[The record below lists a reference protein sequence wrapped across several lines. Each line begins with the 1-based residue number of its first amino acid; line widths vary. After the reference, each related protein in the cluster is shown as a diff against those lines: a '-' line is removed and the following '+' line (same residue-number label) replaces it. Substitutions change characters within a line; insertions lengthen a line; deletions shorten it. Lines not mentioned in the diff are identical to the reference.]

1 MQHAILFD
9 IDGTLLHAKGLGR
22 PAFAEAFQIAYG
34 APIDADRISFIG
46 ATDTAIIRALAAEQG
61 LPSTPAQ
68 EERFAIELTKRLE
81 PRLAQGPIHVYPGVR
96 PLLQALRDQGFRLG
110 IVTGN
115 LRPTA
120 WAKLIHAGLADLFD
134 FGAYANDAPDR
145 DAIAAIACRRA
156 NALGATPAL
165 LIGDTPRDI
174 QAAHA
179 NRLPCLA
186 VTVAGWLPPQ
196 DLSAAEA
203 TLATY
208 TDLPVALRAIHALI
222 PPPPLPIRVLA
233 WELTRRCPMACKH
246 CRGAARDT
254 APAGELTTPEAL
266 RVIDSLAAAYPPPR
280 RKPLLI
286 LTGGEPMYRH
296 DLETLVRHATARGI
310 PTVLAPCGRFAT
322 PDRLRA
328 LKDAGIRGLSISID
342 GPDAPTHD
350 AFRGIPG
357 AFQIALDALAAA
369 RQVGLPFQI
378 NHTVTRA
385 TLHTLRQMRDLAK
398 AQGATRIDYFFLVP
412 VGRATAIA
420 DQCPTDEQTLA
431 ALDQILDLDAEG
443 SLPIHVTCEPRILE
457 RLQARRQ
464 NTTALFSSNE
474 GHPSGHPAASTG
486 KAAPV
491 CAGTCPHAHPGGHPG
506 GHPGTQSSFN
516 GCMAGAGFCFL
527 SHDGHL
533 QPCGFYDADCG
544 DIRAHNCDLPATYRA
559 STLLNALHGGPI
571 CLARARYQRS

>member
-34 APIDADRISFIG
+34 ATIDADRISFIG
-46 ATDTAIIRALAAEQG
+46 ATDTAIIRDLAARHG

-134 FGAYANDAPDR
+134 FGAYADDAPDR
-145 DAIAAIACRRA
+145 DAIAAIACQRA

-196 DLSAAEA
+196 DLTAAEA
-203 TLATY
+203 TLASY
-208 TDLPVALRAIHALI
+208 TDLPAALRAIHALI
-222 PPPPLPIRVLA
+222 PSPPLPIRVLA

-254 APAGELTTPEAL
+254 APAGELTTHEAL
-266 RVIDSLAAAYPPPR
+266 RVIDTLAAAYPPPR

-286 LTGGEPMYRH
+286 LTGGEPMYRP
-296 DLETLVRHATARGI
+296 DLETLVRHATERGI

-322 PDRLRA
+322 PERLQA
-328 LKDAGIRGLSISID
+328 LKDAGLRALSISID

-420 DQCPTDEQTLA
+420 DQCPTDAQTLT
-431 ALDQILDLDAEG
+431 ALDQILDLDAEAI
-443 SLPIHVTCEPRILE
+443 LPIHVTCEPRILE

-464 NTTALFSSNE
+464 NT
-474 GHPSGHPAASTG
+474 PC
-486 KAAPV
+486 AP
-491 CAGTCPHAHPGGHPG
+491 TCPHAHPGAHP
-506 GHPGTQSSFN
+506 PKSRFN

-559 STLLNALHGGPI
+559 STLLNSLHGGPS
-571 CLARARYQRS
+571 CLARARYNK

>member
-134 FGAYANDAPDR
+134 FGAYADDAPDR

-208 TDLPVALRAIHALI
+208 TLYTLASETIALYGTDHLVWTVPLVLLGLCRCLRLTYAERRAANPERLLFDPAL
-222 PPPPLPIRVLA
+222 LGLVLA
-233 WELTRRCPMACKH
+233 W
-246 CRGAARDT
+246 
-254 APAGELTTPEAL
+254 
-266 RVIDSLAAAYPPPR
+266 
-280 RKPLLI
+280 
-286 LTGGEPMYRH
+286 
-296 DLETLVRHATARGI
+296 
-310 PTVLAPCGRFAT
+310 
-322 PDRLRA
+322 
-328 LKDAGIRGLSISID
+328 
-342 GPDAPTHD
+342 
-350 AFRGIPG
+350 
-357 AFQIALDALAAA
+357 
-369 RQVGLPFQI
+369 
-378 NHTVTRA
+378 
-385 TLHTLRQMRDLAK
+385 
-398 AQGATRIDYFFLVP
+398 
-412 VGRATAIA
+412 AIA
-420 DQCPTDEQTLA
+420 C
-431 ALDQILDLDAEG
+431 ALI
-443 SLPIHVTCEPRILE
+443 V
-457 RLQARRQ
+457 RL
-464 NTTALFSSNE
+464 
-474 GHPSGHPAASTG
+474 
-486 KAAPV
+486 
-491 CAGTCPHAHPGGHPG
+491 
-506 GHPGTQSSFN
+506 
-516 GCMAGAGFCFL
+516 
-527 SHDGHL
+527 
-533 QPCGFYDADCG
+533 
-544 DIRAHNCDLPATYRA
+544 
-559 STLLNALHGGPI
+559 
-571 CLARARYQRS
+571 

>member
-34 APIDADRISFIG
+34 ATIDADRISFIG
-46 ATDTAIIRALAAEQG
+46 ATDTAIIRALAAEHG
-61 LPSTPAQ
+61 LPSSPAQ

-81 PRLAQGPIHVYPGVR
+81 PRLAQGPIHVYPGAR
-96 PLLQALRDQGFRLG
+96 ELLQALRDQGIRLG
-110 IVTGN
+110 IATGN

-134 FGAYANDAPDR
+134 FGAYADDAPDR

-156 NALGATPAL
+156 
-165 LIGDTPRDI
+165 
-174 QAAHA
+174 
-179 NRLPCLA
+179 LA

-196 DLSAAEA
+196 DLTAAEA
-203 TLATY
+203 TLSSY
-208 TDLPVALRAIHALI
+208 TDLPAALRTIHALI
-222 PPPPLPIRVLA
+222 PPPPLPIRILA

-254 APAGELTTPEAL
+254 APAGELTTHEAL
-266 RVIDSLAAAYPPPR
+266 RVIDTLAAAYPPPR

-286 LTGGEPMYRH
+286 LTGGEPMYRP
-296 DLETLVRHATARGI
+296 DLETLVRHATERGI

-322 PDRLRA
+322 PERLQA
-328 LKDAGIRGLSISID
+328 LKDAGLRGLSISID

-412 VGRATAIA
+412 
-420 DQCPTDEQTLA
+420 
-431 ALDQILDLDAEG
+431 QILDLDAEAI
-443 SLPIHVTCEPRILE
+443 LPIHVTCEPRILQ
-457 RLQARRQ
+457 RLQARHG
-464 NTTALFSSNE
+464 NI
-474 GHPSGHPAASTG
+474 PC
-486 KAAPV
+486 AP
-491 CAGTCPHAHPGGHPG
+491 TCPHAHGTHSGAPSGEGSCPRHPGENSAPAGHPG
-506 GHPGTQSSFN
+506 AHPTQSRFN

-559 STLLNALHGGPI
+559 STLLNSLHGGPS
-571 CLARARYQRS
+571 CLARARYNK

>member
-34 APIDADRISFIG
+34 ATIDADRISFIG
-46 ATDTAIIRALAAEQG
+46 ATDTAIIRDLAARHG

-134 FGAYANDAPDR
+134 FGAYADDAPDR

-165 LIGDTPRDI
+165 LIGDTLRDI

-196 DLSAAEA
+196 DLTAAEA
-203 TLATY
+203 TLSSY
-208 TDLPVALRAIHALI
+208 TDLPAALRTIHALI

-266 RVIDSLAAAYPPPR
+266 RVIDTLADAYPPPR
-280 RKPLLI
+280 PKPLLI
-286 LTGGEPMYRH
+286 LTGGEPMYRP
-296 DLETLVRHATARGI
+296 DLETLVRHATERGI

-322 PDRLRA
+322 PERLQA
-328 LKDAGIRGLSISID
+328 LKDAGLRGLSISID

-420 DQCPTDEQTLA
+420 DQCPTDAQTLT
-431 ALDQILDLDAEG
+431 ALDQILDLDAEAI
-443 SLPIHVTCEPRILE
+443 LPIHVTCEPRILT

-464 NTTALFSSNE
+464 NT
-474 GHPSGHPAASTG
+474 PC
-486 KAAPV
+486 AP
-491 CAGTCPHAHPGGHPG
+491 TCPHAHPGAHP
-506 GHPGTQSSFN
+506 TQSRFN

-533 QPCGFYDADCG
+533 QPCGFYDVDCG

-559 STLLNALHGGPI
+559 STLLNSLHGGPS
-571 CLARARYQRS
+571 CLARARYNK

>member
-34 APIDADRISFIG
+34 ATIDADRISFIG
-46 ATDTAIIRALAAEQG
+46 ATDTAIIRDLAARHG

-134 FGAYANDAPDR
+134 FGAYADDAPDR

-165 LIGDTPRDI
+165 LIGDTLRDI

-196 DLSAAEA
+196 DLTAAEA
-203 TLATY
+203 TLSSY
-208 TDLPVALRAIHALI
+208 TDLPAALRTIHALI

-266 RVIDSLAAAYPPPR
+266 RVIDTLADAYPPPR
-280 RKPLLI
+280 PTPLLI
-286 LTGGEPMYRH
+286 LTGGEPMYRP
-296 DLETLVRHATARGI
+296 DLETLVRHATERGI

-322 PDRLRA
+322 PERLQA
-328 LKDAGIRGLSISID
+328 LKDAGLRGLSISID

-420 DQCPTDEQTLA
+420 DQCPTDAQTLT
-431 ALDQILDLDAEG
+431 ALDQILDLDAEAI
-443 SLPIHVTCEPRILE
+443 LPIHVTCEPRILT

-464 NTTALFSSNE
+464 NT
-474 GHPSGHPAASTG
+474 PC
-486 KAAPV
+486 AP
-491 CAGTCPHAHPGGHPG
+491 TCPHAHPGAHP
-506 GHPGTQSSFN
+506 TQSRFN

-533 QPCGFYDADCG
+533 QPCGFYDVDCG

-559 STLLNALHGGPI
+559 STLLNSLHGGPS
-571 CLARARYQRS
+571 CLARARYNK

>member
-46 ATDTAIIRALAAEQG
+46 ATDAAIIRDLAARHG

-81 PRLAQGPIHVYPGVR
+81 PRLAQGPIHVYPGAR
-96 PLLQALRDQGFRLG
+96 ELLQALRDQGIRLG

-134 FGAYANDAPDR
+134 FGAYADDAPDR

-165 LIGDTPRDI
+165 LIGDTLRDI

-196 DLSAAEA
+196 DLTAAEA
-203 TLATY
+203 TLSSY
-208 TDLPVALRAIHALI
+208 TDLPAALRTIHALI

-254 APAGELTTPEAL
+254 APAGELTTTEAL
-266 RVIDSLAAAYPPPR
+266 RVIDTLAAAYPPPR
-280 RKPLLI
+280 PKPLLI
-286 LTGGEPMYRH
+286 LTGGEPMYRP
-296 DLETLVRHATARGI
+296 DLETLVRHATERGI

-322 PDRLRA
+322 PERLQA
-328 LKDAGIRGLSISID
+328 LKDAGLRGLSISID

-420 DQCPTDEQTLA
+420 DQCPTDAQTLT
-431 ALDQILDLDAEG
+431 ALDQILDLDAEAI
-443 SLPIHVTCEPRILE
+443 LPIHVTCEPRILQ
-457 RLQARRQ
+457 RLQARHG
-464 NTTALFSSNE
+464 NI
-474 GHPSGHPAASTG
+474 PC
-486 KAAPV
+486 AP
-491 CAGTCPHAHPGGHPG
+491 TCPHAHGTHSGAPSGEGSCPRHPGENSAPAGHPG
-506 GHPGTQSSFN
+506 AHPTQSRFN

-533 QPCGFYDADCG
+533 QPCGFYNADCG
-544 DIRAHNCDLPATYRA
+544 DIRTHNCDLPATYRA
-559 STLLNALHGGPI
+559 STLLNSLHGGPS
-571 CLARARYQRS
+571 CLARARYNK